1 MDAPTGALSPPAA
14 ATACASLRRGAQVRN
29 LYKRVLLAGRDYPL
43 GLDYVRQKAKA
54 EFAKR
59 AHIRDDVEARAIP
72 SARRTEAPWHA
83 PTVPPSSRHGAR
95 LHRADPRVRARRAC
109 SQLKRAVHYGRYMVK
124 EMIGVIG
131 LKKYRT
137 LKARYSDGPR

>member
-29 LYKRVLLAGRDYPL
+29 LYKRILLAGRDYPL

-72 SARRTEAPWHA
+72 SARWILSATSAAIPVA
-83 PTVPPSSRHGAR
+83 FQM
-95 LHRADPRVRARRAC
+95 RRAN
-109 SQLKRAVHYGRYMVK
+109 
-124 EMIGVIG
+124 
-131 LKKYRT
+131 
-137 LKARYSDGPR
+137 PRKQPCGQHL

>member
-1 MDAPTGALSPPAA
+1 MVCAPPAS
-14 ATACASLRRGAQVRN
+14 ATARASLRRGAQVRN
-29 LYKRVLLAGRDYPL
+29 LYKRIIITGRDYPA

-59 AHIRDDVEARAIP
+59 AHIRDDVEARATP
-72 SARRTEAPWHA
+72 LARHSARAAQHVGALWQA
-83 PTVPPSSRHGAR
+83 YFRHRAS
-95 LHRADPRVRARRAC
+95 RADPPAC
-109 SQLKRAVHYGRYMVK
+109 AACPQLKRAVHYGRWMVK

-137 LKARYSDGPR
+137 MKARYSDEPR